1 MSFNK
6 FPNIIFG
13 ICEICGGQGG
23 DYPTPGSGNAP
34 ARDTVGN
41 GVVLEWYQG
50 KLVCNVCKTTLKSDD
65 ESLLSAQKH
74 AEEEKFRAKAGFRNS
89 V

>member
-1 MSFNK
+1 MSN
-6 FPNIIFG
+6 FPKIIFG
-13 ICEICGGQGG
+13 ICEECGGQGG
-23 DYPTPGSGNAP
+23 DYPTPGAANVA

-50 KLVCNVCKTTLKSDD
+50 KLVCNICKTTLKSDD
-65 ESLLSAQKH
+65 ESLVAAEKH
-74 AEEEKFRAKAGFRNS
+74 AKEETFRAKAGFRNS

>member
-13 ICEICGGQGG
+13 ICDVCGGQGG
-23 DYPTPGSGNAP
+23 DYPSPGAANAV
-34 ARDTVGN
+34 ARDTTGN
-41 GVVLEWYQG
+41 GLVLEWYQE
-50 KLVCNVCKTTLKSDD
+50 KLVCNVCKTTLKSDA
-65 ESLLSAQKH
+65 ESLLNAGKH
-74 AEEEKFRAKAGFRNS
+74 AKEEVFRAKAGFRNS